1 MLIAE
6 TLTSGLMVIDQ
17 GNSDATLAVSAP
29 EFSTYV
35 YIITILGGMLMI
47 YKKNNLNLKPNI
59 AI

>member
-1 MLIAE
+1 
-6 TLTSGLMVIDQ
+6 MVIDQ